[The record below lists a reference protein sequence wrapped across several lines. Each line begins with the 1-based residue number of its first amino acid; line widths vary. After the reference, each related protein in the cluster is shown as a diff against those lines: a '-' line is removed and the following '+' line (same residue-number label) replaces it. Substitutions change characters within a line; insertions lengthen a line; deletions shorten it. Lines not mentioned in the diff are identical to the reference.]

1 MNDKTLEQ
9 KLDEAIA
16 QSQRTVEMGCA
27 LLAELQVLHGTL
39 DELQTGTRERLVVLA
54 AEELEKIE
62 EENIGHDFCTRPWEF

>member
-16 QSQRTVEMGCA
+16 QSQRTIEAGCA

-54 AEELEKIE
+54 ADELEAIE
-62 EENIGHDFCTRPWEF
+62 NENVGESFCTRPWQW